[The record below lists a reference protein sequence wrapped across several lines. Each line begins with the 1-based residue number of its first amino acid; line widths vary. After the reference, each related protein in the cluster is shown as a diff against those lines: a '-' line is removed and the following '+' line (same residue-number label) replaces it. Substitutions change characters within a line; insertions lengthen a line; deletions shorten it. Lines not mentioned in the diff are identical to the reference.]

1 MLPHELESVAAR
13 HVPGAGKL
21 AIHRLRNGLVNETYR
36 VLRDGS
42 VYALRVAASN
52 PYGLGLDRAWEA
64 RVLERA
70 VLAGLA
76 PGLEYCDPQRGILIS
91 RWVDG
96 CLWTAADV
104 RGRANIARMADVARR
119 IHALPT
125 PTPSRVMTPSNWIDY
140 YSAAVRQSARVGP
153 SATATPSTPGIP
165 SAAAALRST
174 ATARLAALAALPRVD
189 AVVCHS
195 DLHTLN
201 LIDRGDS
208 LVLLDWEYAHASDPL
223 WDLAS
228 WSANNDFEDELKHE
242 LLASYTGRP
251 PTRDENLRLELLGWL
266 YDYICLLW
274 SELYLNLHRN
284 LGPALA
290 ASGASGAGA
299 PDAAVADDGAQG
311 DFTGGG
317 VSGRAE
323 LLEARLNAAK

>member
-13 HVPGAGKL
+13 HVPGTGKL
-21 AIHRLRNGLVNETYR
+21 AIHRLRNGLVNATYR
-36 VLRDGS
+36 VLRDGG

-91 RWVDG
+91 RWIDG
-96 CLWTAADV
+96 RSWTPADV
-104 RGRANIARMADVARR
+104 RARTNIARMADVARR
-119 IHALPT
+119 IHALPI
-125 PTPSRVMTPSNWIDY
+125 PTPARVMTPSTWIEY
-140 YSAAVRQSARVGP
+140 YSAAVQQSARVGASTP
-153 SATATPSTPGIP
+153 ATPSTPGVP
-165 SAAAALRST
+165 SAAAALRSA

-189 AVVCHS
+189 PVVCHS

-223 WDLAS
+223 WDLAG
-228 WSANNDFEDELKHE
+228 WSANNDFEDELKHD
-242 LLASYTGRP
+242 LLACYTGRP
-251 PTRDENLRLELLGWL
+251 PTHGEYLRLELLGWL

-274 SELYLNLHRN
+274 SELYLNLYRD
-284 LGPALA
+284 LRPSLD
-290 ASGASGAGA
+290 ASGVAA

-317 VSGRAE
+317 VSDRTE